1 MMQAQTA
8 EERIREFVVKHFP
21 IARKKGLNSSE
32 KWLETGMIDSLGIL
46 DMVHFLEEEFSLV
59 ISDDELQPDNFE
71 SLNAVVEFV
80 GKKLKNT
87 Q

>member
-1 MMQAQTA
+1 MMQAQAA

-21 IARKKGLNSSE
+21 IARKKGLNSNE

-71 SLNAVVEFV
+71 SLDAVVEFV